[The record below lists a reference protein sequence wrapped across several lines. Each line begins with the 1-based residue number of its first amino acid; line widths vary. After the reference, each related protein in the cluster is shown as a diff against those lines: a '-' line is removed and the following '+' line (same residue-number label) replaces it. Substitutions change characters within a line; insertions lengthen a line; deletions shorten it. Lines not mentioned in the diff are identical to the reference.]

1 MAPFRLFSVFAIE
14 FSYHSRERSQRH
26 ISPYDE
32 FFHYAT
38 IARSRTVML
47 RQYAFYHDGSCS
59 CDIFSV

>member
-1 MAPFRLFSVFAIE
+1 MMAPFRLISVFVIE
-14 FSYHSRERSQRH
+14 FSIISEKEVRA

-32 FFHYAT
+32 FIHYAT

-47 RQYAFYHDGSCS
+47 CQYAFYHDGSCS